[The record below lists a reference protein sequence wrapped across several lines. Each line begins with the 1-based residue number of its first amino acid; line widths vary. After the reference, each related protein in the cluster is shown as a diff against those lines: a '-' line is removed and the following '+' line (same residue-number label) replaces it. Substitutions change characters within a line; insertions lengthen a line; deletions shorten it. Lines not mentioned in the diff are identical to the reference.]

1 MKKTVFIKNAAILT
15 ASSLIL
21 RFAGIIFKVWLAAK
35 IGAEGIGLYQL
46 VFSVYMFAAT
56 FATSGICTAVTR
68 LVSEELVIG
77 SQNGVRRIVLRCVQI
92 SLVIAFFTIII
103 LFFGANFIAEFLLKD
118 ARAALSRLGIRIRR
132 KRPYAGGVC
141 KFKRARIRGCNNSA
155 SGYVLAGYI

>member
-21 RFAGIIFKVWLAAK
+21 RFVGIIFKVWLAAK

-77 SQNGVRRIVLRCVQI
+77 SKNGVRRIVLRCVQI

-103 LFFGANFIAEFLLKD
+103 LFQ
-118 ARAALSRLGIRIRR
+118 
-132 KRPYAGGVC
+132 P
-141 KFKRARIRGCNNSA
+141 
-155 SGYVLAGYI
+155 

>member
-15 ASSLIL
+15 ASSLVL

-68 LVSEELVIG
+68 LVSEELVVG
-77 SQNGVRRIVLRCVQI
+77 SKAGVKRIIIRCVELSCFIAII
-92 SLVIAFFTIII
+92 SIAV
-103 LFFGANFIAEFLLKD
+103 LFFGAEFISANLLHET
-118 ARAALSRLGIRIRR
+118 RAALSLKILAFSLPFMGICSCLKAYFIARR
-132 KRPYAGGVC
+132 KVAP
-141 KFKRARIRGCNNSA
+141 
-155 SGYVLAGYI
+155 

>member
-68 LVSEELVIG
+68 LVSEEVVVGNKDGIK
-77 SQNGVRRIVLRCVQI
+77 RIMRRCVQL
-92 SLVIAFFTIII
+92 SLLVAAFTILV
-103 LFFGANFIAEFLLKD
+103 LFIGSDFIANNILND
-118 ARAALSRLGIRIRR
+118 TRAALSLKI
-132 KRPYAGGVC
+132 
-141 KFKRARIRGCNNSA
+141 
-155 SGYVLAGYI
+155 LAF

>member
-68 LVSEELVIG
+68 LVSEEMVVGNKDGI
-77 SQNGVRRIVLRCVQI
+77 NRIMRRCVQL
-92 SLVIAFFTIII
+92 SLLVAAFTILV
-103 LFFGANFIAEFLLKD
+103 LFFGSDFIANYILND
-118 ARAALSRLGIRIRR
+118 TRAALSLKILAFSL
-132 KRPYAGGVC
+132 PFMGVC
-141 KFKRARIRGCNNSA
+141 SCVK
-155 SGYVLAGYI
+155 GYSRTLNLISE